1 MIHEIAVF
9 LLRFASLASCVAL
22 GAMLGGLWAMTA
34 VFRADAPA
42 VIARALPSSN
52 AIERALDAEEA
63 FADAWP
69 GQGYA
74 IRWWGWSGVT
84 VQAVDEP
91 TKTKPGHIEE
101 AMTEAITKPVENI
114 SAQVE
119 PWLRLAWIR
128 GVGAIGIL
136 VAGLLPAM
144 AWWFV
149 GRQEAYRLH
158 MDTDTPSDGHRGTWV
173 GIAVALA
180 VVAGVLVG
188 APIGSAM
195 GPWIAIVLLGSLAT
209 IYKIRASM
217 AARL

>member
-1 MIHEIAVF
+1 MIHEISVF
-9 LLRFASLASCVAL
+9 LQRFLGLAACVAL
-22 GAMLGGLWAMTA
+22 GVMLGGVWALTA

-42 VIARALPSSN
+42 AAARALPQPN
-52 AIERALDAEEA
+52 AIERALDAEVA
-63 FADAWP
+63 FAEAWP
-69 GQGYA
+69 GQGYV
-74 IRWWGWSGVT
+74 IRWWGWSAVT
-84 VQAVDEP
+84 VPVVDEP
-91 TKTKPGHIEE
+91 TKTKPGHIEA
-101 AMTEAITKPVENI
+101 AMNEAITKPAAKV

-128 GVGAIGIL
+128 GVVAIGIL

-173 GIAVALA
+173 WIANALA
-180 VVAGVLVG
+180 FVAGVLVG
-188 APIGSAM
+188 APIAAAM
-195 GPWIAIVLLGSLAT
+195 AVWIAIVLLGSLAT
-209 IYKIRASM
+209 IYKIRACM